1 MKTIKYISLFLALV
15 VFHSCSHFDD
25 LNTDP
30 NRSSNMDPNLQ
41 ITTIQMRQSEIF
53 HEWFR
58 YLTYPGGFMNQWTG
72 NWTIVNYGG
81 HAAKNAPY
89 MEQMW
94 ISYYPYII
102 RDVVDVVQR
111 TKDDPAYVNIHSVA
125 RILKVENFLKL
136 TDTYGDIPY
145 FNAGMGYYTGEFNAK
160 YDAQEDIYNDF
171 FKELSEASAA
181 LTADGGLI
189 TNDLY
194 YNGDI
199 EKWKRFAHSLHLRI
213 AMRLVKV
220 NPAKARDEAEKAI
233 AAGVF
238 TSNDDICY
246 VKHENNP
253 NSGEGGI
260 GPGNGLATCLSFPDD
275 PLQNPFRLATELIAA
290 MEDSKDP
297 RILYY
302 GSCYH
307 TDGNRTDITQQ
318 VKEALNAAATTT
330 IRYQDM
336 TVPAQMFTYDDWRPE
351 ISITV
356 NSQPVTVEH
365 SFQRLQPSK
374 LITAYDAPFIH
385 ITYAEVEFLLAE
397 AAQRGWNVPG
407 SAQSHFEKG
416 LEVAVRQWSLFGVT
430 SFDEAKITEFISTN
444 SLTGGNELLQ
454 INTQL
459 WILHFLDPME
469 TWANWRRTGLPD
481 IPFYNR
487 YPQENQSDGKTP
499 RRLEYPSDEQLKN
512 AANYRDALSRMG
524 GKDDWTSR
532 VWWDKE

>member
-1 MKTIKYISLFLALV
+1 MKTIKYILLFSTLS

-30 NRSSNMDPNLQ
+30 NRSSNLDPNLQ
-41 ITTIQMRQSEIF
+41 ISTIQMRQSEN
-53 HEWFR
+53 HQEWHR
-58 YLTYPGGFMNQWTG
+58 YLSYPGGFMNQWVG
-72 NWTIVNYGG
+72 DWAVVEYGG
-81 HAAKNAPY
+81 KGKKYPAFT
-89 MEQMW
+89 EQMW
-94 ISYYPYII
+94 QSYYPYII

-111 TKDDPAYVNIHSVA
+111 TKDDPAYVNVHSIA

-136 TDTYGDIPY
+136 TDSYGDIPY

-160 YDAQEDIYNDF
+160 YDAQETIYSDF

-181 LTADGGLI
+181 LTTSGDLI
-189 TNDLY
+189 TGDLY

-199 EKWKRFAHSLHLRI
+199 EKWKKFANSLHLRI

-220 NPAKARDEAEKAI
+220 NLQKARDEAEKAI

-238 TSNDDICY
+238 TSNADICY
-246 VKHENNP
+246 VKHENNQNP
-253 NSGEGGI
+253 GSGE
-260 GPGNGLATCLSFPDD
+260 GPGNGLATRLSNPED
-275 PLQNPFRLATELIAA
+275 PSQNAFRLTTELIAA
-290 MEDSKDP
+290 MENSKDP

-302 GSCYH
+302 GSCYY

-318 VKEALNAAATTT
+318 VKEALNAAATFT

-336 TVPAQMFTYDDWRPE
+336 AVPPQLFTWDDWKPA
-351 ISITV
+351 INIVVDGQTITV
-356 NSQPVTVEH
+356 DNA
-365 SFQRLQPSK
+365 FQRLQPSK
-374 LITAYDAPFIH
+374 MITAYDAPFIH
-385 ITYAEVEFLLAE
+385 MTYAEVEFLLAE

-416 LEVAVRQWSLFGVT
+416 LEAAVHQWALFGVKN
-430 SFDEAKITEFISTN
+430 FDEAKIAEFIDYN
-444 SLTGGNELLQ
+444 KLTSGNELLQ

-481 IPFYNR
+481 IAFYNR
-487 YPQENQSDGKTP
+487 YPTDNQSNGQTP
-499 RRLEYPSDEQLKN
+499 RRLEYPSDEQMKN
-512 AANYRDALSRMG
+512 AANYKEALSRMG
-524 GKDDWTSR
+524 GKDDWTNR
-532 VWWDKE
+532 VWWDAE